1 MNIFK
6 TNENPDICAR
16 DLDSKR
22 LIKMILETAQLLS
35 TAIYKTGGTGPYRLT
50 HASHPCSIWAAE
62 SDLNYRWLVT
72 YFISLNKEYT
82 LRYGRTHKSFS
93 LLNQFTEYADK
104 MPKGPLVM
112 VPNCTIFK
120 NIDDTLVAYQ
130 LYLDYKLGKDEVKRY
145 MKNKTKVFSE
155 STDKYI

>member
-1 MNIFK
+1 VNIFK
-6 TNENPDICAR
+6 TSEDPDICAR

-35 TAIYKTGGTGPYRLT
+35 TAMYKTGGTGPYRLT
-50 HASHPCSIWAAE
+50 HANHPCSVWAAE
-62 SDLNYRWLVT
+62 SDLNYRWLIN
-72 YFISLNKEYT
+72 YFVSLNKEYT
-82 LRYGRTHKSFS
+82 LRYKRTHKSFS
-93 LLNQFTEYADK
+93 LLSIFTEYADR

-130 LYLDYKLGKDEVKRY
+130 LYLDYKLGKDEARKII
-145 MKNKTKVFSE
+145 KKSPKVFPE